1 MHQPELQKLS
11 EAIRDVPD
19 FPKSGILFKDITP
32 VLGDNKL
39 FAEAIRA
46 LAATAKEETVDKVV
60 GIDARG
66 FIFGAAV
73 AIELGAGFVP
83 IRKKGKLPWA
93 TETES
98 YSLEYGEAEIE
109 IHKDAV
115 MPGEKVLIVDDL
127 LATGGTAE
135 AAVKLIKSI
144 GGEIVAL
151 SFFIELES
159 LGGRKRLDVCRV
171 ETVLAY

>member
-19 FPKSGILFKDITP
+19 FPKPGILFKDITP
-32 VLGDNKL
+32 VLGDSKL
-39 FAEAIRA
+39 FATAIRA
-46 LAATAKEETVDKVV
+46 LATTAAEETVDKVV

-73 AIELGAGFVP
+73 AMELGAGFVP

-115 MPGEKVLIVDDL
+115 MPGENVLIVDDL

-135 AAVKLIKSI
+135 AAVKLINSF

-159 LGGRKRLDVCRV
+159 LGGSKRLDVCRV